1 MSDVDMSE
9 EDANSPSNTTSNS
22 QEKQYLIDTIAQLEQ
37 RLRKAQTHI
46 DSYQIKRAELLET
59 ILELKLRLQN
69 VVDILEE

>member
-9 EDANSPSNTTSNS
+9 EYANSTSNTTSNS

-46 DSYQIKRAELLET
+46 DSYQIERGELLET

-69 VVDILEE
+69 VFDILEE

>member
-46 DSYQIKRAELLET
+46 DSYQIKRGELLET

>member
-46 DSYQIKRAELLET
+46 DSYQIERGELLET

>member
-46 DSYQIKRAELLET
+46 DSYQIERGELLET

-69 VVDILEE
+69 VVDILEK

>member
-46 DSYQIKRAELLET
+46 DSYQIEGGELLET

>member
-46 DSYQIKRAELLET
+46 DSYQIERGELLET
-59 ILELKLRLQN
+59 ILELKVRLQN

>member
-22 QEKQYLIDTIAQLEQ
+22 QEKQYLIDTIAPLEQ

-46 DSYQIKRAELLET
+46 DSYQIERGELLET

>member
-46 DSYQIKRAELLET
+46 DSYQIERGELLET
-59 ILELKLRLQN
+59 ILELKLRSQN